1 MSDSLPPDRVPE
13 TGPKKAFISQSIPK
27 YWIVLVSL
35 VLAHAVLGRV
45 SGFFIESNN
54 PLGYMICGVW
64 LSQPILIAIW
74 TALAPQRFFI
84 RFLWGFL
91 SFTLIFFAIGYGI
104 SLYDPSN
111 VVMFAII
118 DLVLFIVASLMFLLV
133 RRLSRWQIIHFY
145 AKPVSLDYQS
155 YQFGIKHLLILTTI
169 LALALGLFRTLLLIS
184 RNTSLPE
191 ISDIAGFACEI
202 ILILFPIIIII
213 WLTLAY
219 VKNTASSIIYALI
232 LFGIV
237 DVAAFSIFKWL
248 EQNHPHNP
256 NLIQIFLFVQ
266 LGASLSM
273 FATTLVIRLCGFRM
287 ARVRANSVHIDAS

>member
-1 MSDSLPPDRVPE
+1 MSDSLPLDEVSE
-13 TGPKKAFISQSIPK
+13 TQPKEAFIRRSIPK
-27 YWIVLVSL
+27 RWIVLVAL
-35 VLAHAVLGRV
+35 VLAHALFSRV
-45 SGFFIESNN
+45 CGFFIENSN
-54 PLGYMICGVW
+54 PLSYMISGVV

-74 TALAPQRFFI
+74 AALAPQRFYI

-91 SFTLIFFAIGYGI
+91 SFTLIFFAVGYGI

-111 VVMFAII
+111 GVMFVII

-155 YQFGIKHLLILTTI
+155 YQFGIKHLIILTTI

-184 RNTSLPE
+184 RNASLPE
-191 ISDIAGFACEI
+191 ISDIAGIACEV
-202 ILILFPIIIII
+202 ILVLFPIIIIP

-219 VKNTASSIIYALI
+219 VKNTLSSIIYAVILI
-232 LFGIV
+232 GIV

-248 EQNHPHNP
+248 GQNHLHNP

-266 LGASLSM
+266 LGASFSM

-287 ARVRANSVHIDAS
+287 VRASASGS